1 MTGPQ
6 LADAIRKDINLAHVL
21 NPGELGIYPAG
32 YLFLMYSKIETMVL
46 RWSLNFHP
54 SSGEDSTVQK
64 VLASLLEA
72 QPGLRATAMHPL
84 FEYLQ
89 AKSSKPAA

>member
-6 LADAIRKDINLAHVL
+6 LVDAICMEKNFAHVL

-32 YLFLMYSKIETMVL
+32 YLFLMYSKVETLLL
-46 RWSLNFHP
+46 RWNFIFHP
-54 SSGEDSTVQK
+54 SSGEDSIVQK